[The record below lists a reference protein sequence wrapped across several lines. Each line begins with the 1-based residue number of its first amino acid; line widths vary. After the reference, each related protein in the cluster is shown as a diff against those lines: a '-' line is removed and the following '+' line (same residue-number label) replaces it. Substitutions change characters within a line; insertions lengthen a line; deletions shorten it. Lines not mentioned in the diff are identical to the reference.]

1 MIWLL
6 IAIAC
11 TPDVEDFPRSS
22 TPLGVGAH
30 NAPPDEGK
38 DTGDDTGDD
47 GTGDDDTGDTSE
59 D

>member
-11 TPDVEDFPRSS
+11 TSEVEDYPRSS
-22 TPLGVGAH
+22 TPLGVGAQD
-30 NAPPDEGK
+30 APPDKGK
-38 DTGDDTGDD
+38 DTGDDS
-47 GTGDDDTGDTSE
+47 GDDDTGDTGGTSE